1 MTYVG
6 LVVQNTPV
14 WVYGIFALL
23 LYLGLSRLRPR
34 RSHLLRALL
43 APLAFFVWSLWSAV
57 SAATTSAQP
66 QLVGLIWLALFLL
79 GWWSCRFH
87 FGGPRPKHLGGGD
100 FLFGATVVPLAAYM
114 LLFWTRFGLE
124 VWAGFAPWR
133 ASALLLIGIGLSAA
147 TAGRTWGD
155 LLRLRGLMK
164 PASPSSVVVRRG
176 RSDLLA

>member
-79 GWWSCRFH
+79 GWWSCRF
-87 FGGPRPKHLGGGD
+87 
-100 FLFGATVVPLAAYM
+100 ATVVPLAAYM